1 MLEQQLLVSNRL
13 GLHARAA
20 AKLAHLLG
28 GFRATAM
35 LAFRNRSVNA
45 KSILGLMTLAA
56 PLGSELQLTLDGR
69 DEAEAL
75 AAVLDLFARR
85 FDEPD

>member
-1 MLEQQLLVSNRL
+1 MLEHRIVVSNRL

-28 GFRATAM
+28 GFRAHAT
-35 LAFRNRSVNA
+35 LGFRNRSVNA

-56 PLGSELQLTLDGR
+56 PLGSELLLTLDGP

-75 AAVLDLFARR
+75 AAVQELFALR
-85 FDEPD
+85 FDEGE

>member
-1 MLEQQLLVSNRL
+1 MLEHRLVVGNRL

-28 GFRATAM
+28 GFRANAM
-35 LAFRNRSVNA
+35 LGFGKRTVNA

-56 PLGSELQLTLDGR
+56 PLGSELLLTLDGP
-69 DEAEAL
+69 DEAAAL
-75 AAVLDLFARR
+75 AAVQDLFARR
-85 FDEPD
+85 FDEPE

>member
-1 MLEQQLLVSNRL
+1 MLEHRLVVGNRL

-20 AKLAHLLG
+20 AKLSHLVG
-28 GFRATAM
+28 GFRAAAT

-56 PLGSELQLTLDGR
+56 PLGSELLLTLDGP
-69 DEAEAL
+69 DEAQAL
-75 AAVLDLFARR
+75 AAVQDLFARR
-85 FDEPD
+85 FDEPE

>member
-1 MLEQQLLVSNRL
+1 MLERSLSVVNKL

-28 GFRATAM
+28 AYRASAQIGFRG
-35 LAFRNRSVNA
+35 RVVNA

-56 PLGSELQLTLDGR
+56 PRGSELTLTLDGP
-69 DEAEAL
+69 DENAAWEAV
-75 AAVLDLFARR
+75 ATLFERR
-85 FDEPD
+85 FDEAE

>member
-1 MLEQQLLVSNRL
+1 MLEQRIAISNRL

-28 GFRATAM
+28 GFRANAM
-35 LAFRNRSVNA
+35 LGFGKRTVNA

-56 PLGSELQLTLDGR
+56 PFGSELLLTLDGK
-69 DEAEAL
+69 DEVEAL
-75 AAVLDLFARR
+75 AATVDLFTRR
-85 FDEPD
+85 FDEPE

>member
-1 MLEQQLLVSNRL
+1 MLEQRLIVSNRL

-28 GFRATAM
+28 GFRANVTIG
-35 LAFRNRSVNA
+35 FKQRQVNA

-56 PLGSELQLTLDGR
+56 PLGSELVLTLDGS
-69 DEAEAL
+69 DEREAL
-75 AAVLDLFARR
+75 AATVDLFARR
-85 FDEPD
+85 FDEPE